1 MLPPIINLTL
11 SAPLYLYERSI
22 RVNIAQGNCYEIIG
36 GNHGVDFDG
45 YDRYD
50 QHVMR
55 IPNIGSGYSKSN
67 FTDKKYQ
74 DNYEFIIIN
83 ALSDSK
89 GNWIHGTIKET
100 DPKII

>member
-1 MLPPIINLTL
+1 MRGLF
-11 SAPLYLYERSI
+11 
-22 RVNIAQGNCYEIIG
+22 RVNITQGNCYEIIG
-36 GNHGVDFDG
+36 GNHGGDFDG

-55 IPNIGSGYSKSN
+55 IPNIGSGDSKSN
-67 FTDKKYQ
+67 LTDNKYQ
-74 DNYEFIIIN
+74 DNYEFIINN

-100 DPKII
+100 DPTII